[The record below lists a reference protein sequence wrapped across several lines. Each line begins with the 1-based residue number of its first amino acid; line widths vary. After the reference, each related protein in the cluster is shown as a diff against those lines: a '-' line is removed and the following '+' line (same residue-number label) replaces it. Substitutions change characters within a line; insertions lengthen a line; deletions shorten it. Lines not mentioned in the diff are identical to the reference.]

1 MVAGRARWKVLGDQ
15 HPTRRAFRFSEH
27 EGRLRVVTGSI
38 RRGSAKNRLTV
49 LEPSTLAPGLLRTLS
64 VLPNAQRPESIGKPG
79 ELLYGTRFVG
89 DRLYAV
95 TFHNIDPLYVVDL
108 ANPADPKIAGA
119 LELPGFS
126 DYLHPLPNGLLLG
139 FGMDAR
145 PAQRMGDGRF
155 AWYQG
160 LQLTLFDVTDA
171 HAARDRPSVIGR
183 RGSRSALLATHHAF
197 SQLRRADGSLS
208 IAIPA
213 RVHDGA
219 VPEFGSGDS
228 AHYPWLESGLLR
240 FVVQGDTPATARL
253 VTLPRMV
260 TIVPGNG
267 ALDPSLMDARGVQLP
282 NGTVYVGF
290 GKFWLQEIT
299 RNTAT
304 GPF

>member
-1 MVAGRARWKVLGDQ
+1 MEGSPANIPDKAV
-15 HPTRRAFRFSEH
+15 FRFSEH
-27 EGRLRVVTGSI
+27 EGRLRVVTSSLSMWGNQM
-38 RRGSAKNRLTV
+38 KNRLTV
-49 LEPSTLAPGLLRTLS
+49 LEPSTLAPGVLRTVS
-64 VLPNAQRPESIGKPG
+64 ILPNAQRPESIGKPG
-79 ELLYGTRFVG
+79 ELLYGTRFLG

-95 TFHNIDPLYVVDL
+95 TFKKIDPLYVVDI

-145 PAQRMGDGRF
+145 VAEGMGDGSF
-155 AWYQG
+155 AWFQG
-160 LQLTLFDVTDA
+160 LQLTLFDVSNGTP
-171 HAARDRPSVIGR
+171 REIDRSVIGQ

-197 SQLRRADGSLS
+197 SQLRRADGTLA

-228 AHYPWLESGLLR
+228 AYYPWLESGLLR

-260 TIVPGNG
+260 TVVPGDG
-267 ALDPSLMDARGVQLP
+267 TLDPSLMDARGVQFT

-304 GPF
+304 GPL